1 MGWMTGL
8 EPATPRATIW
18 CSNHLSYTHH
28 MSVKMVGAEG
38 FEPPT
43 PWSQTRCANQA
54 ALRPDNWT
62 EIIVKNT
69 FFVKNCYNYAKTKEW
84 ALKIQRFSK
93 IGFILA
99 AAGSAVGLGNIW
111 KFPYMTGVYGGGAF
125 VLVYLVT
132 IAFIGFS
139 VMIAE
144 MLIGALGRKDTVSSF
159 EKLAPPKKKW
169 WKYAGFMGFNGIIIM
184 TFYSVVIGW
193 IFYYLVNVFAGL
205 PTTTEEAKQTFNALV
220 SDQVLVQVF
229 FHTISVIIVGYIV
242 YRGIKGGIEKINL
255 ILMPALIVIL
265 FGLLFYAFNL
275 DGFSKAFAFM
285 FEPKW
290 EKLNSEAFIRAIGH
304 SFFTLSL
311 GMGAIMTY
319 AASLPK
325 DASITKTAFIVT
337 FMDTLIALVAGLV
350 IFSFLFQFGAKPGQ
364 GPGLVFISLPTILNN
379 FGSLGVFFA
388 FLFFLAL
395 AFAGITS
402 AISLVEPVVQYL
414 IDRFNMTRTKA
425 VVVISIFY
433 WLVGI
438 GAILSYSKAWGE
450 AFTFLGKPLFDLLE
464 YTTDSI
470 LLPLGGFLIA
480 VFVGYVMPKSEVRAH
495 LNTPS
500 ELRAT
505 LYNVWLFSIR
515 YVAPIALI
523 FMMLNLM
530 GIVTL

>member
-1 MGWMTGL
+1 M
-8 EPATPRATIW
+8 
-18 CSNHLSYTHH
+18 
-28 MSVKMVGAEG
+28 
-38 FEPPT
+38 
-43 PWSQTRCANQA
+43 
-54 ALRPDNWT
+54 
-62 EIIVKNT
+62 
-69 FFVKNCYNYAKTKEW
+69 
-84 ALKIQRFSK
+84 
-93 IGFILA
+93 A

-111 KFPYMTGVYGGGAF
+111 KFPYMTGEYGGGAF

-144 MLIGALGRKDTVSSF
+144 MLIGALGRRDTVGSF
-159 EKLAPPKKKW
+159 EVLAPPDKKW

-193 IFYYLVNVFAGL
+193 ILYYLFYVLTTGL
-205 PTTTEEAKQTFNALV
+205 PHDTAQAKSIFSDLV
-220 SDQVLVQVF
+220 GNQILAQIF
-229 FHTISVIIVGYIV
+229 FHTVSVIIVGYVV
-242 YRGIKGGIEKINL
+242 YKGIKGGIEKVNL
-255 ILMPALIVIL
+255 ILMPALMLIL
-265 FGLLFYAFNL
+265 FGLLLYAMSL

-290 EKLNSEAFIRAIGH
+290 EKLSSEAFVRAVGH

-325 DASITKTAFIVT
+325 EASITKTAFIVT

-364 GPGLVFISLPTILNN
+364 GPGLVFISLPTILQN
-379 FGSLGVFFA
+379 FGTLGVVFA
-388 FLFFLAL
+388 LLFFLAL
-395 AFAGITS
+395 AFAGLTS
-402 AISLVEPVVQYL
+402 AVSLVEPVVQYL

-425 VVVISIFY
+425 VILSSIIY

-438 GAILSYSKAWGE
+438 AALLSFTNAWKKVL
-450 AFTFLGKPLFDLLE
+450 TFFGKPLFDLLE

-470 LLPLGGFLIA
+470 LLPLGGFLI
-480 VFVGYVMPKSEVRAH
+480 VIFVGYVLQHERVKAH
-495 LNTPS
+495 LHKPDEMKSALFYNTW
-500 ELRAT
+500 R
-505 LYNVWLFSIR
+505 FSIR
-515 YVAPIALI
+515 YIAPIALI

-530 GIVTL
+530 GVIKL